1 MDLINS
7 VAEGVGEAVANK
19 LLNRKKREDN
29 IFTHLFVHI
38 KSLLDNPE
46 NMELRVTVENG
57 HVVAKVFP
65 DKEQKKGFVV
75 KINTFSEES

>member
-38 KSLLDNPE
+38 KSLLDDPE
-46 NMELRVTVENG
+46 NLEIRVTVENG
-57 HVVAKVFP
+57 HVVAKVKP
-65 DKEQKKGFVV
+65 DKKENNGFVV
-75 KINTFSEES
+75 KITTFKDES